1 MIWTSHNNMNWNE
14 ITFLRFF
21 KRAWIV
27 MTYLKSIF
35 HRAKWEESELWP
47 RVGVFTVPLRSLS
60 VEWSQIQL
68 RSNMILINVSF
79 TFWDKMKIFLVRFF
93 FKCLHFKVNSSDI
106 PDMNKIEITS
116 SSICPDILQLTI
128 SSYVKS
134 TAVSLSHLREVVL
147 LIHSLI
153 SWFSQIVMRWN
164 WSWKAAIIS

>member
-1 MIWTSHNNMNWNE
+1 
-14 ITFLRFF
+14 
-21 KRAWIV
+21 
-27 MTYLKSIF
+27 
-35 HRAKWEESELWP
+35 
-47 RVGVFTVPLRSLS
+47 
-60 VEWSQIQL
+60 
-68 RSNMILINVSF
+68 
-79 TFWDKMKIFLVRFF
+79 MKIFLVRFF

-153 SWFSQIVMRWN
+153 S
-164 WSWKAAIIS
+164 